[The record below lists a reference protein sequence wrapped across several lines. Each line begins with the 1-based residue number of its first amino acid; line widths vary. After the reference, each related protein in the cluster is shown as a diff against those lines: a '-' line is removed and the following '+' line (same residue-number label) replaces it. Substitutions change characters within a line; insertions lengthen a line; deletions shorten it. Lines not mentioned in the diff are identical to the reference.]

1 MLTAYI
7 FVLYAGR
14 SIRAGAFLDE
24 SCGNQQGTVKNESV
38 LAEVASN
45 EAMLSNYRDA
55 SALWYVLLVL
65 LGLLVC
71 REALQ
76 LGVAPRRYFFSL
88 ENWVEGKNVK
98 ENTFRVSEGILF

>member
-1 MLTAYI
+1 MAVYAAFVAVLTAYI

-55 SALWYVLLVL
+55 SALWYLLLVL

-88 ENWVEGKNVK
+88 ENWVEG
-98 ENTFRVSEGILF
+98 TYTI